1 MTHGLLTRPMSSPV
15 APAWSGAVWVG
26 ELDAAEVAYTPL
38 DRFRLVDHEGYAT
51 ARFLLRRRHTV
62 LGFVEA
68 PVVGGTVDVAVL
80 REGLRALPRVEDVAE
95 PTRLSRVTVVICTRD
110 RPDDLRSALT
120 SVLALDHPSF
130 DVVVVDNAS
139 RTDDTRRL
147 VETEFD
153 DARVTL
159 VAEPRPG
166 ISNARNAALRH
177 VTGDLVAF
185 TDDDVVVDRW
195 WLRRLEAGFAL
206 APDVALV
213 SGLVPSGELR
223 TPVQRYF
230 DDRVSWAGNVRTAVY
245 RLAEQPRDLPMFPF
259 SVGEFGTG
267 ANFALTRAAAREL
280 GGFDRA
286 LGVGTPTNGGEDLD
300 VFARTLFAGHALVV
314 EPSALVWHRHR
325 SDVAALRKQ
334 SVGYGTGLGA
344 WLTKVAADGP
354 MRRKAATRAPRALV
368 RLLSKGGGGLAQPDV
383 AVSAGETA
391 TPEAVARARAEAV
404 AAAELAREVSRI
416 GWLELASVLR
426 GPGLYRR
433 ELRAVAR
440 READEAA
447 ADDHDGGPAAEAR
460 GPRTTAASSA
470 PATATATAT
479 ATVRSEADVR
489 RLAARAAVLSGA
501 AALVAAPGL
510 LPSWLQ
516 LPLVAAAVLIGP
528 GAVLASWLRLRR
540 SAAAVVVPVTGLS
553 LIVLLTTAAATA
565 GLWSPRLVLA
575 GLGVA
580 LVVAG
585 ALRLA
590 RLSAGS
596 GRRVARVVGGTAS

>member
-15 APAWSGAVWVG
+15 APVWSGAVWVG
-26 ELDAAEVAYTPL
+26 EVDAAEVAYTPL
-38 DRFRLVDHEGYAT
+38 DRFGLADHEGYAL
-51 ARFLLRRRHTV
+51 ARFLVRRGRTV

-68 PVVGGTVDVAVL
+68 PVVDGAVEVAVL
-80 REGLRALPRVEDVAE
+80 REGLRSLPRVDDVAE
-95 PTRLSRVTVVICTRD
+95 PARLSTVTVVICTRD
-110 RPDDLRSALT
+110 RPDDLRTALT

-139 RTDDTRRL
+139 RTDATRRL
-147 VETEFD
+147 VEDEFRD
-153 DARVTL
+153 PRVRL
-159 VAEPRPG
+159 VAESRPG

-177 VTGDLVAF
+177 VTGELIAF

-230 DDRVSWAGNVRTAVY
+230 DDRVSWAGNVRTAIY
-245 RLAEQPRDLPMFPF
+245 RLAEQPAHLPMFPF

-325 SDVAALRKQ
+325 ADVAALRKQ

-354 MRRKAATRAPRALV
+354 MRRKAAVRAPRAVV
-368 RLLSKGGGGLAQPDV
+368 RLLSKGGGGLAQPVVTVPADASAAPEVV
-383 AVSAGETA
+383 AA
-391 TPEAVARARAEAV
+391 ARAEA
-404 AAAELAREVSRI
+404 AEAAELAREVARI

-433 ELRAVAR
+433 ERRAVAR
-440 READEAA
+440 REAEEAR
-447 ADDHDGGPAAEAR
+447 DDHEDRQGGAPRGRDGTSVPAVD
-460 GPRTTAASSA
+460 
-470 PATATATAT
+470 
-479 ATVRSEADVR
+479 VRSEADVR
-489 RLAARAAVLSGA
+489 RRAAQVAMLSGV

-516 LPLVAAAVLIGP
+516 LPLVAAAVLLGP
-528 GAVLASWLRLRR
+528 GAVLASAVRLRR
-540 SAAAVVVPVTGLS
+540 SAAVVVVPVTGLS
-553 LIVLLTTAAATA
+553 LVVLLTTAAAVTA
-565 GLWSPRLVLA
+565 VWAPVVLLA
-575 GLGVA
+575 GLGGA
-580 LVVAG
+580 LVLAG
-585 ALRLA
+585 ALRLLQL
-590 RLSAGS
+590 RGGS